1 MIAKVSQLKPFHF
14 LFDCKYSKENLV
26 VTKTRTQIV
35 KVESK
40 DYDHLTTDKLW
51 TLKQTINFIPFG
63 HSEIFKP
70 GKGDGVPSGPTSN
83 PGEPFDWKF
92 RLNFNNNLW
101 RVSSPRTQKNFF
113 DFHVWQVE
121 TPITFWKKFQLMTFS
136 DEDCFQKILEHHWQ
150 KINRS
155 KLSLKLRVIM

>member
-101 RVSSPRTQKNFF
+101 RVSSPRTQKKL
-113 DFHVWQVE
+113 
-121 TPITFWKKFQLMTFS
+121 FWLSCLASWDSDHLLKKISIDDIFRRRLFPENS
-136 DEDCFQKILEHHWQ
+136 WA
-150 KINRS
+150 
-155 KLSLKLRVIM
+155 SLTEN